1 MGMSDPSGSVRIMR
15 IFTRYR
21 ILNAARAMVA
31 EVGVERVTM
40 RGIAAMANV
49 TAGAIYKHFRNKREL
64 LDQVVAHGYRELSI
78 RMLKRGQKAPTRP
91 RSLRVM
97 IDEAA
102 VYAERH
108 PNLFQMMAAPRT
120 DDAEAVTRLE
130 HEVEACMAAKALPYD
145 NSEKVTVAIWS
156 LMRGF
161 LARRPAGEDRPRYR
175 AVVDLLFGSIATE
188 RYARSAA

>member
-1 MGMSDPSGSVRIMR
+1 MKLL
-15 IFTRYR
+15 TRYR

-40 RGIAAMANV
+40 RGIAAMANI
-49 TAGAIYKHFRNKREL
+49 TAPAIYRHFRNKREM
-64 LDQVVAHGYRELSI
+64 LDQVVVHGYRELSN
-78 RMLKRGQKAPTRP
+78 RMLKRSQKAAGRP
-91 RSLRVM
+91 RTLRVM

-120 DDAEAVTRLE
+120 DDEEAVSRLE
-130 HEVEACMAAKALPYD
+130 HEVTECMTARVLPRD
-145 NSEKVTVAIWS
+145 NPEKVAVAVWS

-161 LARRPAGEDRPRYR
+161 LARRPGEDGHRRYR
-175 AVVDLLFGSIATE
+175 ALVDLMFGSLEAE
-188 RYARSAA
+188 RYTIAA